1 MPRARAPYHMWYPSS
16 VGQGNGEAFNRNIV
30 SLSVLLFLLVCSVC
44 AMVWYVIILW
54 MMLNQN
60 SFLTF
65 LYLFN
70 VAIAILVFSI
80 KINSQRLPKAI
91 TQIRFD
97 VIHMKQRRHCRNC
110 FFYYDPCD
118 LWTHTSPCITSRIS
132 SLLAEWR
139 AQLWLYIPIW
149 TKTAPFSVP
158 WRNCC
163 VINARMFKHM
173 EQNQDLQLFLLIVQ

>member
-1 MPRARAPYHMWYPSS
+1 MK
-16 VGQGNGEAFNRNIV
+16 
-30 SLSVLLFLLVCSVC
+30 
-44 AMVWYVIILW
+44 
-54 MMLNQN
+54 LNQN
-60 SFLTF
+60 RFLTF
-65 LYLFN
+65 SYSFN

-118 LWTHTSPCITSRIS
+118 LWTHTSPCITSEHPVYIGRMTRTS
-132 SLLAEWR
+132 VA
-139 AQLWLYIPIW
+139 LYSHLDKNSPL
-149 TKTAPFSVP
+149 SVL

-163 VINARMFKHM
+163 VINARTFKRM
-173 EQNQDLQLFLLIVQ
+173 KQNLDLQLFLLIVQ